1 MLLVEFDNSIAKA
14 RKSEIWKTAT
24 ALMKSTCFRRF
35 RDSSIET
42 EGTEEAMAARK
53 PKAIQPEPHISA
65 AEAGLRYVSDMT
77 PGIRRKKSGKSFRY
91 VDPAGNPLKNADHLA
106 RIRKLAIP
114 PAYTDVWICPDP
126 RGHIQA
132 TGRDARGRKQY
143 RYHPRWREI
152 RDETK
157 FTRLLAFAE
166 VLPRMREAV
175 ERDLN
180 LSGLPRNKVLATVVR
195 LLEWT
200 CIRVGNEEYARNN
213 KSFGLTTLKNKHVEV
228 SGSRIRFEF
237 QGKSGKAHSC
247 DISDRRLARIV
258 ARCQAIP
265 GQELFQ
271 YIEEDGSRQA
281 ISSEDV
287 NGYIRE
293 IAGDDFSAKDFRT
306 WTGTMLAAAALR
318 EQGPATT
325 EKEAKAAILKAIDQ
339 VSVQLNNTRAVC
351 RKYYVHPALFESY
364 SRGTLLAR
372 YEREL
377 KRARA
382 TGLENE
388 EAAVLAILR
397 AQLRLAA

>member
-1 MLLVEFDNSIAKA
+1 MPRS
-14 RKSEIWKTAT
+14 RS
-24 ALMKSTCFRRF
+24 
-35 RDSSIET
+35 
-42 EGTEEAMAARK
+42 
-53 PKAIQPEPHISA
+53 PKAPDIQQAPEVSA
-65 AEAGLRYVSDMT
+65 AEAGLRYVSDIT
-77 PGIRRKKSGKSFRY
+77 PGIRRKRRGKSFSY
-91 VDPAGNPLKNADHLA
+91 LDASGKPVKDPAQLE

-114 PAYTDVWICPDP
+114 PAYRDVWISPDP

-175 ERDLN
+175 DADLG
-180 LSGLPRNKVLATVVR
+180 LPGLPRKKVLATVVR

-200 CIRVGNEEYARNN
+200 CIRVGNEEYARSNQ
-213 KSFGLTTLKNKHVEV
+213 SFGLTTLKDQHVEV
-228 SGSRIRFEF
+228 TGSRIRFEF
-237 QGKSGKAHSC
+237 RGKSGKAHSC
-247 DISDRRLARIV
+247 DVSDRRLARIV
-258 ARCQAIP
+258 AHCQSIP

-271 YIEEDGSRQA
+271 YFEEDGSRKA

-293 IAGDDFSAKDFRT
+293 IAGGDFSAKDFRT

-318 EQGPATT
+318 ELGPASTV
-325 EKEAKAAILKAIDQ
+325 KEAKASFVKAIDQ
-339 VSVQLNNTRAVC
+339 VSEQLNNTRAVC
-351 RKYYVHPALFESY
+351 RKYYIHPALFESY
-364 SRGTLLAR
+364 TEGTLLKQF
-372 YEREL
+372 EREL

-382 TGLENE
+382 KGLEKE

-397 AQLRLAA
+397 ARIRLAA

>member
-1 MLLVEFDNSIAKA
+1 MA
-14 RKSEIWKTAT
+14 RKS
-24 ALMKSTCFRRF
+24 
-35 RDSSIET
+35 
-42 EGTEEAMAARK
+42 
-53 PKAIQPEPHISA
+53 KAIQPEPHISA
-65 AEAGLRYVSDMT
+65 AEAGLRYVSDLT

-91 VDPAGNPLKNADHLA
+91 VDPAGKPVKQAEEIA

-114 PAYTDVWICPDP
+114 PAYTDVWICPDR

-143 RYHPRWREI
+143 RYHPKWREV

-166 VLPRMREAV
+166 VLPRMRDAV
-175 ERDLN
+175 ERDLR
-180 LSGLPRNKVLATVVR
+180 LSGLPRKKVLATVVR

-213 KSFGLTTLKNKHVEV
+213 KSFGLTTLKDQHVEV
-228 SGSRIRFEF
+228 SGSQIRFEF
-237 QGKSGKAHSC
+237 RGKSGKPHAC
-247 DISDRRLARIV
+247 DISDRRLARII

-271 YIEEDGSRQA
+271 FLDEEGNRQA

-287 NGYIRE
+287 NQYIRD

-318 EQGPATT
+318 ELGPA
-325 EKEAKAAILKAIDQ
+325 ESAKEAKASFLKAIDR
-339 VSVQLNNTRAVC
+339 VSEQLNNTRAVC
-351 RKYYVHPALFESY
+351 RKYYIHPALFDSY
-364 SRGTLLAR
+364 SEGTLLDR

-377 KRARA
+377 KRVRSK
-382 TGLENE
+382 GLEKE

-397 AQLRLAA
+397 ARIRLAA

>member
-1 MLLVEFDNSIAKA
+1 MA
-14 RKSEIWKTAT
+14 RKS
-24 ALMKSTCFRRF
+24 
-35 RDSSIET
+35 
-42 EGTEEAMAARK
+42 
-53 PKAIQPEPHISA
+53 KAIQPEPHISA
-65 AEAGLRYVSDMT
+65 AEAGLRYVSDLT
-77 PGIRRKKSGKSFRY
+77 PGIRRKKSGKFFRY
-91 VDPAGNPLKNADHLA
+91 INPAGQPVKQAEEIA

-143 RYHPRWREI
+143 RYHPRWREV

-175 ERDLN
+175 ERDLR
-180 LSGLPRNKVLATVVR
+180 LPGLPRKKVLATVVR

-213 KSFGLTTLKNKHVEV
+213 KSFGLTTLKDQHVEV
-228 SGSRIRFEF
+228 SGSQIRFEF
-237 QGKSGKAHSC
+237 RGKSGKAHAC
-247 DISDRRLARIV
+247 DVTDRRLARII

-271 YIEEDGSRQA
+271 FLDEDGNRQA

-287 NGYIRE
+287 NQYIRD

-318 EQGPATT
+318 ELGPAETA
-325 EKEAKAAILKAIDQ
+325 KEAKASFLKAIDR
-339 VSVQLNNTRAVC
+339 VSEQLNNTRAVC
-351 RKYYVHPALFESY
+351 RKYYIHPALFESY
-364 SRGTLLAR
+364 SEGTLLDR

-377 KRARA
+377 KRARSR
-382 TGLENE
+382 GLEKE

-397 AQLRLAA
+397 ARIRLAA

>member
-1 MLLVEFDNSIAKA
+1 MARGSRKKSI
-14 RKSEIWKTAT
+14 
-24 ALMKSTCFRRF
+24 
-35 RDSSIET
+35 
-42 EGTEEAMAARK
+42 
-53 PKAIQPEPHISA
+53 QQEPHVSA
-65 AEAGLRYVSDMT
+65 AEAGLRYVSDT
-77 PGIRRKKSGKSFRY
+77 SPGIRRKKVGRSFRY
-91 VDPAGNPLKNADHLA
+91 VDSSGKPVTGTDQVA

-143 RYHPRWREI
+143 RYHPRWREV

-166 VLPRMREAV
+166 TLPGIRAAV
-175 ERDLN
+175 ERDLD
-180 LSGLPRNKVLATVVR
+180 LPGHPREKVLATVVR

-200 CIRVGNEEYARNN
+200 CIRVGNEEYARSN
-213 KSFGLTTLKNKHVEV
+213 KSFGLTTLKDQHVEV
-228 SGSRIRFEF
+228 TGSTIRFEF
-237 QGKSGKAHSC
+237 RGKSGKSHSC
-247 DISDRRLARIV
+247 DVSDRRLARIV

-271 YIEEDGSRQA
+271 FIDDDGNRQA

-287 NGYIRE
+287 NGYIRQ

-306 WTGTMLAAAALR
+306 WTGTLLAAAALR
-318 EQGPATT
+318 DLGPTGS
-325 EKEAKAAILKAIDQ
+325 EKEAKTTFLRAIDR

-364 SRGTLLAR
+364 SKGTLLDAF
-372 YEREL
+372 EREL
-377 KRARA
+377 KRARLK
-382 TGLENE
+382 GLEKE
-388 EAAVLAILR
+388 EAALLAILR

>member
-1 MLLVEFDNSIAKA
+1 MPA
-14 RKSEIWKTAT
+14 RRSVK
-24 ALMKSTCFRRF
+24 RP
-35 RDSSIET
+35 D
-42 EGTEEAMAARK
+42 
-53 PKAIQPEPHISA
+53 IQQAPEVSA
-65 AEAGLRYVSDMT
+65 AEAGLRYVSDIT
-77 PGIRRKKSGKSFRY
+77 PGIRRRKRGRSFSYVDSSGK
-91 VDPAGNPLKNADHLA
+91 VLKDAGQLE

-114 PAYTDVWICPDP
+114 PAYTDVWICSDP

-143 RYHPRWREI
+143 RYHPRWRET

-166 VLPRMREAV
+166 VLPRMRETV
-175 ERDLN
+175 EADLG
-180 LSGLPRNKVLATVVR
+180 LPGLPRKKVLATVVR

-200 CIRVGNEEYARNN
+200 CIRVGNEEYARSN
-213 KSFGLTTLKNKHVEV
+213 KSFGLTTLKDQHVEV
-228 SGSRIRFEF
+228 TGSRIRFEF
-237 QGKSGKAHSC
+237 RGKSGKAHAC
-247 DISDRRLARIV
+247 DITDRRLARIV

-271 YIEEDGSRQA
+271 YLEEDGSRQA

-287 NGYIRE
+287 NGYIRD

-318 EQGPATT
+318 ELGPAGSV
-325 EKEAKAAILKAIDQ
+325 KEAKASFVKAIDQ

-351 RKYYVHPALFESY
+351 RKYYIHPALFDSY
-364 SRGTLLAR
+364 SEGTLLEQ

-382 TGLENE
+382 KGLEKE

-397 AQLRLAA
+397 ARIRLAA

>member
-1 MLLVEFDNSIAKA
+1 MAKG
-14 RKSEIWKTAT
+14 S
-24 ALMKSTCFRRF
+24 
-35 RDSSIET
+35 
-42 EGTEEAMAARK
+42 
-53 PKAIQPEPHISA
+53 PKKAVIQPEPHVSA
-65 AEAGLRYVSDMT
+65 AEAGLRYVSDLA
-77 PGIRRKKSGKSFRY
+77 PGIRRKRHGKSFRY
-91 VDPAGNPLKNADHLA
+91 VDSNGKPVTTPDQLE
-106 RIRKLAIP
+106 RIRRLAIP

-143 RYHPRWREI
+143 RYHPRWREV

-175 ERDLN
+175 ERDLG
-180 LSGLPRNKVLATVVR
+180 LPGLPRQKVLATVVR

-200 CIRVGNEEYARNN
+200 RIRVGNEEYARSN
-213 KSFGLTTLKNKHVEV
+213 KSFGLTTLKNQHVEV

-237 QGKSGKAHSC
+237 RGKSGKAHSC

-271 YIEEDGSRQA
+271 FIDEDGNRQS

-287 NGYIRE
+287 NDYIRG

-306 WTGTMLAAAALR
+306 WSGTMLAASALR
-318 EQGPATT
+318 DLGPAKTA
-325 EKEAKAAILKAIDQ
+325 KEAKTAFLQAIDR
-339 VSVQLNNTRAVC
+339 VSEQLNNTRAVC

-364 SRGTLLAR
+364 SEGTLLER

-377 KRARA
+377 KRARSK
-382 TGLENE
+382 GLEKE

-397 AQLRLAA
+397 ARIRLAA

>member
-1 MLLVEFDNSIAKA
+1 
-14 RKSEIWKTAT
+14 
-24 ALMKSTCFRRF
+24 
-35 RDSSIET
+35 
-42 EGTEEAMAARK
+42 MAARK
-53 PKAIQPEPHISA
+53 SKAIQPEPHISA
-65 AEAGLRYVSDMT
+65 AEAGLRYVSDTT
-77 PGIRRKKSGKSFRY
+77 PGIRRRKHGKSFRY
-91 VDPAGNPLKNADHLA
+91 VDPSGKPVYQPEQIA

-114 PAYTDVWICPDP
+114 PAYADVWICPDP

-166 VLPRMREAV
+166 ALPRIREAV

-180 LSGLPRNKVLATVVR
+180 LPGHPRNKVLATVVR

-200 CIRVGNEEYARNN
+200 CIRVGNEEYARHN
-213 KSFGLTTLKNKHVEV
+213 KSFGLTTLKDQHVEV

-237 QGKSGKAHSC
+237 RGKSGKAHSC
-247 DISDRRLARIV
+247 DVSDQRLARII
-258 ARCQAIP
+258 ARCQAIA

-271 YIEEDGSRQA
+271 FIDEDGNRQP

-318 EQGPATT
+318 ELGPAPTAR
-325 EKEAKAAILKAIDQ
+325 EAKALFLGAVDR

-351 RKYYVHPALFESY
+351 RKYYIHPALFEAY
-364 SRGTLLAR
+364 SEGTLLDR
-372 YEREL
+372 YAREL

-382 TGLENE
+382 KGLEKE

-397 AQLRLAA
+397 ARIRMAA

>member
-1 MLLVEFDNSIAKA
+1 MAKGFL
-14 RKSEIWKTAT
+14 KKE
-24 ALMKSTCFRRF
+24 
-35 RDSSIET
+35 
-42 EGTEEAMAARK
+42 
-53 PKAIQPEPHISA
+53 IQPEPHVSA
-65 AEAGLRYVSDMT
+65 AEAGLRYVGDT
-77 PGIRRKKSGKSFRY
+77 APGIRRKRSGKSFRY
-91 VDPAGNPLKNADHLA
+91 FDSNGKAVTSAEQLE

-143 RYHPRWREI
+143 RYHPRWREV

-175 ERDLN
+175 ERDLG
-180 LSGLPRNKVLATVVR
+180 LQGLPRKKVLATVVR

-200 CIRVGNEEYARNN
+200 CIRVGNEEYARSN
-213 KSFGLTTLKNKHVEV
+213 KSFGLTTLKDQHVEV

-237 QGKSGKAHSC
+237 RGKSGKAHSC

-271 YIEEDGSRQA
+271 FFDEDGSRQA

-287 NGYIRE
+287 NDYIRE
-293 IAGDDFSAKDFRT
+293 IAGGDFSAKDFRT

-318 EQGPATT
+318 DLGPA
-325 EKEAKAAILKAIDQ
+325 ESAKDAKASFLKAIDR
-339 VSVQLNNTRAVC
+339 VSDQLNNTRAVC
-351 RKYYVHPALFESY
+351 RKYYIHPALFESY
-364 SRGTLLAR
+364 SEGTLLDH

-377 KRARA
+377 KRARSK
-382 TGLENE
+382 GLEKE

-397 AQLRLAA
+397 ARIRLAA